1 MQALFPEMYRDVKA
15 ELLKIR
21 DSLRTGIDQTLKAQ
35 SHIDRLN
42 SEIAAKEPDI
52 KRLMHEAEQLNKR
65 LAQERLNLEK
75 ASQSF
80 RKKEAKARAKS
91 ELTQELA
98 AETHQNLEQALPHLE
113 ASMQAINSIDKN
125 EIAEMRAFKQPPE
138 LVLNVLE
145 AVCILL
151 GVKPDW
157 PTAKNLLAESSLIQQ
172 LVEYDKDNLS
182 DAILK
187 RIRRYI
193 ENPKFIPEEV
203 GKVSRACCSLCMW
216 VRAIDYY
223 AKIFKTIEPKRI
235 KLLQAESELAEAMAS
250 LRKETDRVTH
260 IESTITNIQASFTDK
275 LKKKSALEAHI
286 AILNGNLE
294 RAEQL
299 AYSLE
304 EEHRKWKEQL
314 LATERRLSCLVGDC
328 LIGGMVIAYGG
339 QFGFSERRSA
349 IDLWKDICEQYRIPV
364 SKLGILE
371 VFEPIIQRSY
381 LRADTLPQFDYY
393 QENCLIVQKSKKWIL
408 FEDPDNLAD
417 AWIHQAESGSTIVTV
432 DLYDQTLVRK
442 CKLALN
448 KGHIFFIDNFNK
460 DFPPELEK
468 LIEYEIYERLR
479 VFVGLIGIPEKKK
492 ELKVKIGP
500 NEVTVHPKFKLY

>member
-1 MQALFPEMYRDVKA
+1 M
-15 ELLKIR
+15 
-21 DSLRTGIDQTLKAQ
+21 
-35 SHIDRLN
+35 N
-42 SEIAAKEPDI
+42 SEIAAKEPDT

-98 AETHQNLEQALPHLE
+98 AETHHNLEQALPHLE

-125 EIAEMRAFKQPPE
+125 EIAEMRGFKAPPE
-138 LVLNVLE
+138 MVLNVLE

-157 PTAKNLLAESSLIQQ
+157 ATAKNLLSDPSLIQQ

-182 DAILK
+182 DAVLK

-260 IESTITNIQASFTDK
+260 IESTITNIQVKQTK
-275 LKKKSALEAHI
+275 
-286 AILNGNLE
+286 
-294 RAEQL
+294 QL
-299 AYSLE
+299 VIVFRYFHCIFLVLLPRQVE
-304 EEHRKWKEQL
+304 EE
-314 LATERRLSCLVGDC
+314 
-328 LIGGMVIAYGG
+328 I
-339 QFGFSERRSA
+339 
-349 IDLWKDICEQYRIPV
+349 
-364 SKLGILE
+364 
-371 VFEPIIQRSY
+371 
-381 LRADTLPQFDYY
+381 
-393 QENCLIVQKSKKWIL
+393 
-408 FEDPDNLAD
+408 
-417 AWIHQAESGSTIVTV
+417 ST
-432 DLYDQTLVRK
+432 
-442 CKLALN
+442 
-448 KGHIFFIDNFNK
+448 
-460 DFPPELEK
+460 
-468 LIEYEIYERLR
+468 
-479 VFVGLIGIPEKKK
+479 
-492 ELKVKIGP
+492 
-500 NEVTVHPKFKLY
+500 